1 MKKKYER
8 NKKIIIP
15 IVVFLLGIC
24 ALGGIVYG
32 VECSQQKHN
41 METAKLNAMTYA
53 ERMKNEIIEQI
64 DITNTLQ
71 QILISE
77 GGTINRFDKV
87 AEKMMTDSVQS
98 IQIAPNGVVTDI
110 YPEEGNEA
118 SKIDLLNDKD
128 RGEISRYARDQHMLV
143 LQGPFELKQ
152 GGYGMAIRNP
162 VYLEDENDEEYF
174 WGFTIVIIRVPD
186 IFSESEQALAN
197 FGYQYRLSKTVSP
210 WDTTYKEVYCSG
222 EEIVHPA
229 SYNFEVG
236 GEQWRLDVMPKGG
249 WLNNGQLYIVLGAG
263 IWIVLLLTGLTGA
276 WVNLVENRKN
286 LQRMAITDSLTGIY
300 NRKGFDEQVVAY
312 MKKNP
317 MKPCVAAQFDVD
329 DFKLIN
335 DMYGHA
341 SGDRALQ
348 CLAENMRSAFPDDA
362 VLGRNG
368 GDEFCVFLPDCTGED
383 AKERMKQFA
392 EMPKTFSYGEEEYAF
407 SISIGYAEY
416 PTYAKNRA
424 QLMRCADA
432 ALYEVK
438 LHGKNGCMAYR
449 EGLQL
454 EVRKQLGFALKDVSM
469 HLPGAFIIYRADKE
483 DDEIYFVNRELL
495 RLAGCDTQ
503 DEFLAYSKNSFRN
516 LIREDEQEMIENS
529 IWEQIDSG
537 HNNDYIYFHMKKAD
551 GTYVSVLDHGRIVN
565 NSRYGS
571 VFYVLIMDWEAMQQH
586 YSDKIHEIR
595 ISDKKLI

>member
-1 MKKKYER
+1 M
-8 NKKIIIP
+8 
-15 IVVFLLGIC
+15 VFVLGMC
-24 ALGGIVYG
+24 ALGGVVYG

-53 ERMKNEIIEQI
+53 ERMKSEIVEQI
-64 DITNTLQ
+64 DITDTLQ

-77 GGTINRFDKV
+77 NGKIDRFDKV
-87 AEKMMTDSVQS
+87 AEKMMKASVQS
-98 IQIAPNGVVTDI
+98 IQIAPNGVVTEI

-118 SKIDLLNDKD
+118 GKIDLLNDKD

-152 GGYGMAIRNP
+152 GGYGMAVRNP
-162 VYLEDENDEEYF
+162 VYLEDENGEEYF

-186 IFSESEQALAN
+186 IFSESERALAN

-249 WLNNGQLYIVLGAG
+249 WLNSGQLYIVLGAG

-300 NRKGFDEQVVAY
+300 NRQGFDEQVIAY
-312 MKKNP
+312 MKKHP
-317 MKPCVAAQFDVD
+317 MSHCVVAQFDID

-348 CLAENMRSAFPDDA
+348 CLAENMRSNFSDDA

-368 GDEFCVFLPDCTGED
+368 GDEFCVFLPDCTGEGV
-383 AKERMKQFA
+383 KEQMKQFA
-392 EMPKTFSYGEEEYAF
+392 EMPKTFSYKEEEYAF

-416 PTYAKNRA
+416 PTCAKNRA

-483 DDEIYFVNRELL
+483 DDEIYYVNRELL

-503 DEFLAYSKNSFRN
+503 DEFLSYSGKSFRN

-529 IWEQIDSG
+529 IWEQIEGG

-551 GTYVSVLDHGRIVN
+551 GTYLSVLDHGRIVDN
-565 NSRYGS
+565 ERYGR
-571 VFYVLIMDWEAMQQH
+571 VFYVLIMDWEAMQRH
-586 YSDKIHEIR
+586 YSDKIKEIK
-595 ISDKKLI
+595 ISD